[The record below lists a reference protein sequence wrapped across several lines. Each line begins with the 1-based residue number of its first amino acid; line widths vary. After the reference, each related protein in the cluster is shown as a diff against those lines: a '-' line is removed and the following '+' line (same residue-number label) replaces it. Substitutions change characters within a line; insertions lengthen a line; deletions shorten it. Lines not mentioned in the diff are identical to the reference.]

1 MARQSDEKVVLFGS
15 GKIGLRVFERIGSK
29 IVAVI
34 DNNPEK
40 WGKEFMQDIPI
51 ISMEEYLK
59 KYKIFP
65 IIIASIYAKE
75 MEEQLKRNEIYNY
88 SHAIE
93 IWKHNDVP
101 FDEEIAHGNWPY
113 YLKKMCDNPNAEIL
127 ELGSRRV
134 NKQDKWNEYFER
146 ANYTGFD
153 YYPGENVNV
162 VGDAHNLSQYFDK
175 KFDLIFSSAVFEH
188 LAMPWKVA
196 LEIIK
201 LLKPGGYVFIETHY
215 SFSSH
220 ERPWHFF
227 QFSENALDVLFP
239 NKFGMQC
246 IKKGCSNLIEGKFS
260 IDASEYLQGQRVSGL
275 YCHSEYLGQK
285 VNVVN
290 EDELDWSHVSLEDV
304 RKGTEYPKCK
314 YSGE

>member
-1 MARQSDEKVVLFGS
+1 MNGIFDFSVAPEIYEDADVARDEK
-15 GKIGLRVFERIGSK
+15 
-29 IVAVI
+29 
-34 DNNPEK
+34 
-40 WGKEFMQDIPI
+40 
-51 ISMEEYLK
+51 
-59 KYKIFP
+59 
-65 IIIASIYAKE
+65 
-75 MEEQLKRNEIYNY
+75 
-88 SHAIE
+88 
-93 IWKHNDVP
+93 
-101 FDEEIAHGNWPY
+101 IAHGNWID
-113 YLKKMCDNPNAEIL
+113 YLVELCDKPGMRVL
-127 ELGSRRV
+127 EVGSRNVTGDLYRE
-134 NKQDKWNEYFER
+134 KFHY
-146 ANYTGFD
+146 ASYTGFD
-153 YYPGENVNV
+153 YYKGENVDV
-162 VGDAHNLSQYFDK
+162 VGDAHKLSSYFHDE
-175 KFDLIFSSAVFEH
+175 FDLIFSSAVFEH
-188 LAMPWKVA
+188 LAMPWRA
-196 LEIIK
+196 SIEIIK
-201 LLKPGGYVFIETHY
+201 LLKKGGYVFIETHY

-290 EDELDWSHVSLEDV
+290 EDELDWSHVSLEDI